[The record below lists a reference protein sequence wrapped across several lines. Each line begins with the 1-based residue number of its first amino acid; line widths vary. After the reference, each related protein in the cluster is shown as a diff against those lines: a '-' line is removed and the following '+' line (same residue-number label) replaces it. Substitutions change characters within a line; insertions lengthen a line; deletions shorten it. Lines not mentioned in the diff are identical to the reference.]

1 MVMFAC
7 KAHRNAR
14 TLVCPNKMNPHQ
26 IPFNALM
33 VGPTNSGKTKY
44 LVDLLSNEFRGT
56 FDYVILLCPTYTF
69 NKTYRGFA
77 EEDRDFFVLTPDQHH
92 IDDWLRIVSFVF
104 EGTNSLIILDDCAAS
119 RDVKKRTNELVNL
132 AFSARHKG
140 LSVWV
145 ITQQMTSISK
155 PFREN
160 IAALVLFY
168 TPSRKDMKE
177 IFNEYG
183 GGMTSDEKLRL
194 LSALKRNKYS
204 KLIFSLRHPFEIN
217 LEY

>member
-1 MVMFAC
+1 M
-7 KAHRNAR
+7 
-14 TLVCPNKMNPHQ
+14 
-26 IPFNALM
+26 
-33 VGPTNSGKTKY
+33 
-44 LVDLLSNEFRGT
+44 
-56 FDYVILLCPTYTF
+56 
-69 NKTYRGFA
+69 
-77 EEDRDFFVLTPDQHH
+77 
-92 IDDWLRIVSFVF
+92 SFVF

-119 RDVKKRTNELVNL
+119 RDVKKRTNELVSL

-140 LSVWV
+140 LSAWV

-155 PFREN
+155 PFRKN
-160 IAALVLFY
+160 IAGLVLFY

-177 IFNEYG
+177 IFDDYG

-194 LSALKRNKYS
+194 VVALKKNKYS

>member
-1 MVMFAC
+1 
-7 KAHRNAR
+7 
-14 TLVCPNKMNPHQ
+14 MNPHQ
-26 IPFNALM
+26 IPFNALI

-44 LVDLLSNEFRGT
+44 LVDLLSNEFRGK

-69 NKTYRGFA
+69 NETYRGFA
-77 EEDRDFFVLTPDQHH
+77 EEDRDFFVLTPDQHD

-160 IAALVLFY
+160 IPALILFC

-177 IFNEYG
+177 IFDDYG

-194 LSALKRNKYS
+194 LSALKRNEYS

-217 LEY
+217 LKY

>member
-1 MVMFAC
+1 
-7 KAHRNAR
+7 
-14 TLVCPNKMNPHQ
+14 MNPDQ
-26 IPFNALM
+26 IPFNALI

-44 LVDLLSNEFRGT
+44 LVDLLSNEFRGK
-56 FDYVILLCPTYTF
+56 FDYVILLCPTYIF
-69 NKTYRGFA
+69 NETYRGFA
-77 EEDRDFFVLTPDQHH
+77 DEDRDFFVLTPQQDQ

-145 ITQQMTSISK
+145 RTQQMTSISK

-160 IAALVLFY
+160 IACLVLFY
-168 TPSRKDMKE
+168 TPSRRDMKC
-177 IFNEYG
+177 IFNDYG
-183 GGMTSDEKLRL
+183 GCSECYEKSKL
-194 LSALKRNKYS
+194 LSGLKKKKYS
-204 KLIFSLRHPFEIN
+204 KLIFSLRYPFEIN
-217 LEY
+217 LKY